1 MINANPA
8 PTGAYAAL
16 QIRDY
21 RSFIFARL
29 SITLA
34 LQIQATVVGWQV
46 YEITHDALSLGLIGL
61 AEAIPAIA
69 VSLYAG
75 HIADIIER
83 KKIIIFT
90 ISLLLFCSAALLFF
104 TLQPNGLL
112 LTFGAVP
119 IYAVIFISGLARG
132 FLSPATFSFMPQLV
146 PRNLYTN
153 AITLNSTFWQA
164 AAIVGP
170 MLASGIYILFR
181 LTGAYIAD
189 VALTLTSLFFYFSI
203 PTRSVPPATNEE
215 DQGIVEKIST
225 GLKFV
230 FKNQIVLSALSL
242 DLFAV
247 LFGGAVALIPVFTK
261 EILKS
266 GPEVLGILRSAP
278 SIGAVLTAFYITH
291 NPIKKDIGKKL
302 LWCVAGFGA
311 CMIGFGLSTN
321 LFLSIALL
329 TLSGAFDSVSVIVR
343 GTLIH
348 TLTPE
353 NMKGR
358 VSAVNSMFIGSSNEI
373 GAFESGFAAK
383 LMGLV
388 PSVIFG
394 GCMTLAVVGITSL
407 RAKKLVAL
415 DKVE

>member
-1 MINANPA
+1 MTNANPA
-8 PTGAYAAL
+8 PAGAYAAL
-16 QIRDY
+16 KIPDF

-83 KKIIIFT
+83 KKIIIVT

-104 TLQPNGLL
+104 TLQPHGLL
-112 LTFGAVP
+112 LAFGVVP
-119 IYAVIFISGLARG
+119 IYAIIFISGLARG
-132 FLSPATFSFMPQLV
+132 FLSPANFSFMPQLV
-146 PRNLYTN
+146 PRSLYTN

-164 AAIVGP
+164 AAIGGP
-170 MLASGIYILFR
+170 ILASGIYILFK
-181 LTGAYIAD
+181 LTGAYVAD
-189 VALTLTSLFFYFSI
+189 VALTIASLFFYFSI
-203 PTRSVPPATNEE
+203 PTRPVPPATEE
-215 DQGIVEKIST
+215 EQGMVEKIST

-230 FKNQIVLSALSL
+230 FKNQIVLSAISL

-329 TLSGAFDSVSVIVR
+329 TISGAFDSVSVIVR

-388 PSVIFG
+388 PSVVFG

-407 RAKKLVAL
+407 KAKKLVKL